1 MQAAQRVISLSL
13 MFTLACINDPI
24 TGVAGQP
31 DAGTTPGGAAADAL
45 VREWSG
51 CMTLDNFKLAGMAT
65 AWGGLAASNGQA
77 CSSCHGTGLQG
88 FYADR
93 DDVAMFTAIS
103 TIKGF
108 LVMFFSPDVANNKM
122 IVNETIFLAVAAGQP
137 PFAGHPPFEPRNNA
151 GMMALRSFHSATL
164 AQQQGHTCAPPRLP

>member
-24 TGVAGQP
+24 PGGPGQP
-31 DAGTTPGGAAADAL
+31 DAGAPPGGSAADEL

-51 CMTLDNFKLAGMAT
+51 CMTLDHFKLAGMAT
-65 AWGGLAASNGQA
+65 AWGSLAAANGQA
-77 CSSCHGTGLQG
+77 CSSCHGSGLQG

-93 DDVAMFTAIS
+93 DDVGMFTAIS

-108 LVMFFSPDVANNKM
+108 LVMFFSPDVANHKM
-122 IVNETIFLAVAAGQP
+122 IVNETIFVAVAAGQP

-151 GMMALRSFHSATL
+151 GMTALRSFHNVTL
-164 AQQQGHTCAPPRLP
+164 LQQQAHTCDPPRLH